1 MKKFFLSFVALVAM
15 VGMLNA
21 QRTWAYDLDLVVKDG
36 GPNAYTFTF
45 TASTDVVSA
54 NLVFLKADGTE
65 AGKVALSNVVKGENS
80 VELTAA
86 QIPGTGELNWAVE
99 LTGAAIDA
107 MVELTDA
114 NAGIYNYYLPQDVA
128 VDNNPESD
136 YFGTIYVAEG
146 TDGAS
151 DGGSDRAK
159 TQKRGVFVYNQAL
172 EELNPTN
179 VGYLPANAAPL
190 MTDAS
195 RQAIHRMAVNP
206 VNNQVAFCYNVEGAT
221 AVWSMDPANLAGDAT
236 NLIAGLAIT
245 KANALCF
252 DEEGT
257 LYVLDNAN
265 TSDGG
270 KIVKVVN
277 GELVTIAQ
285 NGIWGVQ
292 DISIVSDGRGGLW
305 VAQNRWAVDAYAVL
319 SHVNAAGEV
328 DYKVVGG
335 SDDAGLFPNDA
346 NASYRGQCAYYA
358 AEDVLAFGG
367 NKVVTLFQVTY
378 DATTGVPSIAKLV
391 STPTLGGN
399 IDGVAFDYAGDLYAL
414 SASSERF
421 YKFAVPT
428 ATNTCTTPAK
438 KNLVVVK
445 GGDESAVD
453 NITVSTKTAKI
464 VRNGQV
470 LVVRD
475 GKTFNLLGQE
485 VK

>member
-1 MKKFFLSFVALVAM
+1 MKKIFLSLVALVAT

-21 QRTWAYDLDLVVKDG
+21 QRTWAYDLNLEANDG
-36 GPNAYTFTF
+36 SYKFVF
-45 TASTDVVSA
+45 TASTDATAA
-54 NLVFLKADGTE
+54 NLVFLNADGTE
-65 AGKVALSNVVKGENS
+65 AGKVAVSVVKGENA

-86 QIPGTGELNWAVE
+86 QIPGTGVLNWAVE
-99 LTGAAIDA
+99 LTGAAIES
-107 MVELTDA
+107 MVEVT
-114 NAGIYNYYLPQDVA
+114 NAAGTEIYNYYLPQDVK

-136 YFGTIYVAEG
+136 YFSTIYVAEG

-151 DGGSDRAK
+151 DGASDRTK

-172 EELNPTN
+172 EELNPESN
-179 VGYLPANAAPL
+179 VGILPANAAPL

-195 RQAIHRMAVNP
+195 RQALHRMSINP
-206 VNNQVAFCYNVEGAT
+206 VNNHVAFCYNVEGAS
-221 AVWSMDPANLAGDAT
+221 AVWSMDPANLAGDAV
-236 NLIAGLAIT
+236 NLIEGLAIT

-292 DISIVSDGRGGLW
+292 DLSLVSDGRGGLW
-305 VAQNRWAVDAYAVL
+305 IAQNRWAVDAYAVL
-319 SHVNAAGEV
+319 SHVNAAGVV
-328 DYKVVGG
+328 DYSVVGG
-335 SDDAGLFPNDA
+335 SADAGMFPNDA
-346 NASYRGQCAYYA
+346 NASYRGQCAYNA

-367 NKVVTLFQVTY
+367 NKVVTLFKVTY
-378 DATTGVPSIAKLV
+378 DAETGVPALEKLHA
-391 STPTLGGN
+391 TPTLGGN

-421 YKFAVPT
+421 YKFAIPT

-438 KNLVVVK
+438 KSLTITKEGTGVENVTTGANTVK
-445 GGDESAVD
+445 M
-453 NITVSTKTAKI
+453 
-464 VRNGQV
+464 VRNGQ
-470 LVVRD
+470 LVIIRD
-475 GKTFNLLGQE
+475 GKTFNALGQE

>member
-21 QRTWAYDLDLVVKDG
+21 QRTWAYGLDLEANDATYKFV
-36 GPNAYTFTF
+36 F

-65 AGKVALSNVVKGENS
+65 AGKVALSNVVKGENT

-252 DEEGT
+252 DEDGT

-285 NGIWGVQ
+285 DGIWGVQ

-305 VAQNRWAVDAYAVL
+305 VAQNHWAVDAYAVL

-346 NASYRGQCAYYA
+346 NASYRGQCAYDA
-358 AEDVLAFGG
+358 ANDILAFGG

-378 DATTGVPSIAKLV
+378 DATTGVPSITKLL
-391 STPTLGGN
+391 STPVLGGN

-453 NITVSTKTAKI
+453 NIAVSTKTAKV

>member
-21 QRTWAYDLDLVVKDG
+21 QRTWAYDLDLVLKDG

-65 AGKVALSNVVKGENS
+65 AGKVALSNVVKGENT

-292 DISIVSDGRGGLW
+292 DISIVSDNRGGLW

-328 DYKVVGG
+328 DYKVVAG

>member
-21 QRTWAYDLDLVVKDG
+21 QRTWAYGLDLEANDATYKFV
-36 GPNAYTFTF
+36 F

-65 AGKVALSNVVKGENS
+65 AGKVALSNVVKGENT

-221 AVWSMDPANLAGDAT
+221 AVWSMDPANLAGDAI

-285 NGIWGVQ
+285 DGIWGVQ

-346 NASYRGQCAYYA
+346 NASYRGQCAYDA
-358 AEDVLAFGG
+358 ANDILAFGG

-378 DATTGVPSIAKLV
+378 DATTGVPSITKLL
-391 STPTLGGN
+391 STPVLGGN

-453 NITVSTKTAKI
+453 NIAVSTKTAKI

>member
-21 QRTWAYDLDLVVKDG
+21 QRTWAYGLDLEANDATYKFV
-36 GPNAYTFTF
+36 F

-65 AGKVALSNVVKGENS
+65 AGKVALSNVVKGENT

-179 VGYLPANAAPL
+179 VGYLPANATPL

-285 NGIWGVQ
+285 DGIWGVQ

-346 NASYRGQCAYYA
+346 NASYRGQCAYDA
-358 AEDVLAFGG
+358 ANDILAFGG

-378 DATTGVPSIAKLV
+378 DATTGVPSITKLL
-391 STPTLGGN
+391 STPVLGGN

-453 NITVSTKTAKI
+453 NIAVSTKTAKI

>member
-21 QRTWAYDLDLVVKDG
+21 QRTWAYGLDLEANDA
-36 GPNAYTFTF
+36 AYKFVF

-65 AGKVALSNVVKGENS
+65 AGKVALSNVVKGENT

>member
-21 QRTWAYDLDLVVKDG
+21 QRTWAYDLDLEANDATYKFV
-36 GPNAYTFTF
+36 F

-328 DYKVVGG
+328 DYKVVAG

-358 AEDVLAFGG
+358 ANDILAFGG

-453 NITVSTKTAKI
+453 NITVSTKTAKV

>member
-1 MKKFFLSFVALVAM
+1 MKKIFLSLVALVAT

-21 QRTWAYDLDLVVKDG
+21 QRTWAYGLDLEANDA
-36 GPNAYTFTF
+36 AYKFVF
-45 TASTDVVSA
+45 TASTDAAAA
-54 NLVFLKADGTE
+54 NLVFLNADGTE
-65 AGKVALSNVVKGENS
+65 AGKVAVSVVKGENT

-86 QIPGTGELNWAVE
+86 QIPGTGVLNWAVE
-99 LTGAAIDA
+99 LTGAAIES
-107 MVELTDA
+107 MVEVT
-114 NAGIYNYYLPQDVA
+114 NAAGTEIYNYYLPQDVK

-136 YFGTIYVAEG
+136 YFSTIYVAEG

-151 DGGSDRAK
+151 DGASDRTK
-159 TQKRGVFVYNQAL
+159 NQKRGVFVYNQAL
-172 EELNPTN
+172 EELNPESN
-179 VGYLPANAAPL
+179 VGILPANAAPL

-195 RQAIHRMAVNP
+195 RQALHRMAVNP
-206 VNNQVAFCYNVEGAT
+206 VDNKVAFCYNVEGAS
-221 AVWSMDPANLAGDAT
+221 AVWSMDPANLGGDAV
-236 NLIAGLAIT
+236 NLIEGLAIT

-257 LYVLDNAN
+257 LYVMDNAN

-292 DISIVSDGRGGLW
+292 DLSLVSDGRGGLW
-305 VAQNRWAVDAYAVL
+305 IAQNRWAVDAYAVL

-328 DYKVVGG
+328 DYSVVGG
-335 SDDAGLFPNDA
+335 SADAGLFPNDA
-346 NASYRGQCAYYA
+346 NASYRGQCAYNA
-358 AEDVLAFGG
+358 AEDILAFGG
-367 NKVVTLFQVTY
+367 NKVVTLFKVTY
-378 DATTGVPSIAKLV
+378 DAETGVPALEKLL

-438 KNLVVVK
+438 KSLTITKEGTNVENVTTGANTVK
-445 GGDESAVD
+445 M
-453 NITVSTKTAKI
+453 
-464 VRNGQV
+464 VRNGQ
-470 LVVRD
+470 LVIVR
-475 GKTFNLLGQE
+475 GEKTYNALGQE

>member
-1 MKKFFLSFVALVAM
+1 M
-15 VGMLNA
+15 
-21 QRTWAYDLDLVVKDG
+21 
-36 GPNAYTFTF
+36 
-45 TASTDVVSA
+45 
-54 NLVFLKADGTE
+54 
-65 AGKVALSNVVKGENS
+65 
-80 VELTAA
+80 
-86 QIPGTGELNWAVE
+86 
-99 LTGAAIDA
+99 
-107 MVELTDA
+107 
-114 NAGIYNYYLPQDVA
+114 
-128 VDNNPESD
+128 
-136 YFGTIYVAEG
+136 
-146 TDGAS
+146 
-151 DGGSDRAK
+151 
-159 TQKRGVFVYNQAL
+159 

-221 AVWSMDPANLAGDAT
+221 AVWSMDPANLAGDAV
-236 NLIAGLAIT
+236 NLIEGLAIT

-252 DEEGT
+252 DAEGT

-270 KIVKVVN
+270 KVVKVVN

-285 NGIWGVQ
+285 NGIWGVH
-292 DISIVSDGRGGLW
+292 DISLVSDGRGGLW
-305 VAQNRWAVDAYAVL
+305 IAQNRWAVDAYAVL

-328 DYKVVGG
+328 DYSVTA
-335 SDDAGLFPNDA
+335 SSADAGLFPNDA
-346 NASYRGQCAYYA
+346 NASYRGQCAYNV
-358 AEDVLAFGG
+358 AEDILAFGG

-378 DATTGVPSIAKLV
+378 DATTGVPSLTKLL
-391 STPTLGGN
+391 STPALGSN
-399 IDGVAFDYAGDLYAL
+399 IDGVAFDYAGDLYVV

>member
-21 QRTWAYDLDLVVKDG
+21 QRTWAYDLDLVLKDG

-328 DYKVVGG
+328 DYKVVAG

>member
-21 QRTWAYDLDLVVKDG
+21 QRTWAYDLDLEDNDVTYKFV
-36 GPNAYTFTF
+36 F

-328 DYKVVGG
+328 DYKVVAG

-453 NITVSTKTAKI
+453 NIAVSTKTAKI

>member
-21 QRTWAYDLDLVVKDG
+21 QRTWAYNLDLEDNDVTYKFV
-36 GPNAYTFTF
+36 F

-65 AGKVALSNVVKGENS
+65 AGKVALSNVVKGENT

-172 EELNPTN
+172 EELNPTSN
-179 VGYLPANAAPL
+179 VGILPANAAAL

-252 DEEGT
+252 NEEGT

-285 NGIWGVQ
+285 DGIWGVQ

-453 NITVSTKTAKI
+453 NITVSTKTAKV